1 MKTTRFGDDRG
12 DMSKPSDDQLSPGH
26 TEAIGRL
33 VVGVSK
39 VDILLT
45 DLIAVF
51 LRTDSVSAA
60 AAVHHQQVA
69 NKIDTLRTLVKLRHW
84 PDGDPE
90 ILELLSK
97 VKGVNDY
104 RNTIVHGH
112 WVVDKA
118 AGETYV
124 VRFKTRGEFKS
135 PRSAVTC
142 QQILLQAQQ
151 TDKLADELGALRDR
165 LWNLNEAKRLSE
177 ARHLVKAQRRFEDQ
191 ILNEI
196 TVTTRLSKN
205 ASSRRRRSSTDP
217 QSHPPQRPNESS
229 E

>member
-1 MKTTRFGDDRG
+1 MV
-12 DMSKPSDDQLSPGH
+12 
-26 TEAIGRL
+26 E
-33 VVGVSK
+33 VSK

-51 LRTDSVSAA
+51 LRSDSVSAA

-124 VRFKTRGEFKS
+124 VRFKTRGEFKR
-135 PRSAVTC
+135 PRSAFTC
-142 QQILLQAQQ
+142 QQILLRAQQ
-151 TDKLADELGALRDR
+151 ADKLADELGALRDR
-165 LWNLNEAKRLSE
+165 LWNLNEAKRLNE
-177 ARHLVKAQRRFEDQ
+177 ARHLVKAQRFEDQ

-205 ASSRRRRSSTDP
+205 ASSRRRRSSTDT

>member
-1 MKTTRFGDDRG
+1 
-12 DMSKPSDDQLSPGH
+12 MSKPSDDQLSPGH

-124 VRFKTRGEFKS
+124 VRFKTRGEFKR

-142 QQILLQAQQ
+142 QQILLRAQQ
-151 TDKLADELGALRDR
+151 ADKLADELGALRDR
-165 LWNLNEAKRLSE
+165 LWNLNEAKRVERGQALSGGTE
-177 ARHLVKAQRRFEDQ
+177 TFRG
-191 ILNEI
+191 
-196 TVTTRLSKN
+196 
-205 ASSRRRRSSTDP
+205 
-217 QSHPPQRPNESS
+217 
-229 E
+229 

>member
-1 MKTTRFGDDRG
+1 
-12 DMSKPSDDQLSPGH
+12 MSKPSDDQLSPGH

-51 LRTDSVSAA
+51 LRSDSVSAA

-124 VRFKTRGEFKS
+124 VRFKTRGEFKR
-135 PRSAVTC
+135 PRSAVTVNKFFYE
-142 QQILLQAQQ
+142 LNKPTNLRSSVRFATLEFERGEEVERGQAPSEC
-151 TDKLADELGALRDR
+151 TEALRGSDI
-165 LWNLNEAKRLSE
+165 
-177 ARHLVKAQRRFEDQ
+177 RRNHCHHQTE
-191 ILNEI
+191 
-196 TVTTRLSKN
+196 
-205 ASSRRRRSSTDP
+205 
-217 QSHPPQRPNESS
+217 
-229 E
+229 